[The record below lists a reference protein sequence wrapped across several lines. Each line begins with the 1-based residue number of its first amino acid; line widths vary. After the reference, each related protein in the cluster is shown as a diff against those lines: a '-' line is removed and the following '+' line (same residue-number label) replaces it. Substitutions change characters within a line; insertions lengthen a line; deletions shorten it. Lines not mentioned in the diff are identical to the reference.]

1 VNATTGTMEDPLLQ
15 YARMAVPRYT
25 SYPTAV
31 QFHDGV
37 GPGDYQSWLGKITP
51 EKPISLYVHI
61 PFCQSLC
68 WYCGCNT
75 TVPNSYDRVTKY
87 LLALKTEI
95 ELVAENLGNKVTVS
109 HLHFGGG
116 TPSYLEP
123 EHFEQLCALLKNSFN
138 FLGNAEIAVEADP
151 RTLSPEIIAAFS
163 TSGISRV
170 SLGVQDFNPKVQALI
185 NRIQSQDMVAR
196 CVTQLRVKNITGI
209 NFDLMY
215 GLPGQSVET
224 VKQTAVTAAGMRP
237 DRIAVFGYAH
247 VPWFKKHQRVIRTE
261 LLPDIEQRMEQADI
275 IAQTLQENG
284 YIRIGFDHFAV
295 PEDPLAI
302 AQTQGKLRR
311 NFQGYTTDI
320 AETLVGFGASSISTT
335 TQGYCQNSP
344 HPGQY
349 ISKLEDRKFATIRG
363 LALSDEDKLR
373 RDAINT
379 LMCHYSLDLAR
390 VCLSNHEPCNALDD
404 SLSALR
410 ALEHDGLVQL
420 EDRMVTVTPKG
431 RRFIRNIAA
440 CFDQYLEADNQKH
453 SLAV

>member
-1 VNATTGTMEDPLLQ
+1 MEDCLLE

-31 QFHDGV
+31 QFHDSV
-37 GPGDYQSWLGKITP
+37 GPDDYRSWLGEITP

-95 ELVAENLGNKVTVS
+95 EMVAGNVNNKVTVS

-138 FLGNAEIAVEADP
+138 FLDNAELAVEADP
-151 RTLSPEIIAAFS
+151 RTLSLEIIAAFS
-163 TSGISRV
+163 NAGISRA

-196 CVTQLRVKNITGI
+196 CVTQLRVKNITAI

-215 GLPGQSVET
+215 GLPGQSIET
-224 VKQTAVTAAGMRP
+224 VKQSAVTAAEMKP

-247 VPWFKKHQRVIRTE
+247 VPWFKKHQRVIRTD
-261 LLPDIEQRMEQADI
+261 LLPGIKQRMEQADI
-275 IAQTLQENG
+275 IARTLQENG
-284 YIRIGFDHFAV
+284 YIRIGFDHFAQ
-295 PEDPLAI
+295 PEDPLSI
-302 AQTQGKLRR
+302 AQTHGQLRR

-320 AETLVGFGASSISTT
+320 AETLIGFGASSISTMP
-335 TQGYCQNSP
+335 QGYCQNSP
-344 HPGQY
+344 HLGQY
-349 ISKLEDRKFATIRG
+349 ISQLENGEFSTIRG
-363 LALSDEDKLR
+363 LTLSDEDKLR
-373 RDAINT
+373 RDAVNR
-379 LMCHYSLDLAR
+379 LMCHFSLDLAQ
-390 VCLSNHEPCNALDD
+390 VCLNNHHPCNALDD
-404 SLSALR
+404 SLPALR
-410 ALEHDGLVQL
+410 ALETDGLVQL
-420 EDRMVTVTPKG
+420 ENRLVTVTSEG
-431 RRFIRNIAA
+431 RRFVRNIAA
-440 CFDQYLEADNQKH
+440 CFDQYLQADNQKH

>member
-1 VNATTGTMEDPLLQ
+1 MKGTITVMEASLLE

-37 GPGDYQSWLGKITP
+37 GPGDYKSWLGEITP

-75 TVPNSYDRVTKY
+75 TVPNSYDRVGKY

-95 ELVAENLGNKVTVS
+95 ELVAENTSDQVTVS

-123 EHFEQLCALLKNSFN
+123 GHFEQLCALLKNSFN
-138 FLGNAEIAVEADP
+138 FLDTAELAVEADP
-151 RTLSPEIIAAFS
+151 RTLSPKIIAAFS
-163 TSGISRV
+163 NSGVSRV

-185 NRIQSQDMVAR
+185 NRIQSQDMVSQ
-196 CVTQLRVKNITGI
+196 CVAQFKAQGIKDI

-215 GLPGQSVET
+215 GLPGQSVDT
-224 VKQTAVTAAGMRP
+224 VRQSAETAAGMMP

-261 LLPDIEQRMEQADI
+261 LLPDIEQRMEQADV
-275 IAQTLQENG
+275 IAETLMENG
-284 YIRIGFDHFAV
+284 YIRIGFDHFAH
-295 PEDPLAI
+295 PGDALSTALE
-302 AQTQGKLRR
+302 QGTLHR
-311 NFQGYTTDI
+311 NFQGYTTDT
-320 AETLVGFGASSISTT
+320 ADTLIGFGASSISTLP
-335 TQGYCQNSP
+335 QGYCQNSP
-344 HPGQY
+344 HLGQY
-349 ISKLEDRKFATIRG
+349 TSRLENKAFATLRG
-363 LALSDEDKLR
+363 LALCDEDKLR
-373 RDAINT
+373 RVAINT
-379 LMCHYSLDLAR
+379 LMCHFSLDMAQ
-390 VCLSNHEPCNALDD
+390 VCLSNHKPCNALDD
-404 SLSALR
+404 SLPALKTL
-410 ALEHDGLVQL
+410 AHDGLVQL
-420 EDRMVTVTPKG
+420 DKRLVTVTPKG

-440 CFDQYLEADNQKH
+440 CFDQYLKQDNQKH